1 MTSGRAQSGVG
12 RRLVALTALLLGCS
26 TQTLDAGSDVPRGLL
41 PVDER
46 NPVIL
51 SNDGTGDW
59 FGLYAILFANT
70 GGPRLAAITVNSSSY
85 AEDLD
90 ENLAAW
96 RELVD
101 AARASGLQ
109 NIPDPTASIG
119 PPLVRPSSGEIAA
132 TVPNASQGARSIVEV
147 SAQLGSAA
155 RPVVI
160 AVGGRLTDVADAYLL
175 DPTVAE
181 RVVVVAALGSV
192 VANGDA
198 LMGAPNGEL
207 DPWADAIVARRFRYV
222 QVSSFYDAT
231 ADLPA
236 AELADLPVTP
246 LRELVAELQ
255 PNITDTYTRA
265 DQVAVLAAALPGFV
279 VDVER
284 AVPETTTAPD
294 PLSGPRL
301 LSSEDEGIWLVTG
314 IAPATAGAALRSML
328 RDPATYGD

>member
-1 MTSGRAQSGVG
+1 VISRRREPGTA
-12 RRLVALTALLLGCS
+12 RRLAGLAALLLGCS
-26 TQTLDAGSDVPRGLL
+26 NQTLDAGGDVPHGLL

-46 NPVIL
+46 NPLIL

-59 FGLYAILFANT
+59 FGLYAILFANA

-85 AEDLD
+85 AEDLG
-90 ENLAAW
+90 ENLDAW
-96 RELVD
+96 QDLVD
-101 AARASGLQ
+101 AARASGLR
-109 NIPDPTASIG
+109 NIPDPTVSIG
-119 PPLVRPSSGEIAA
+119 PPLMRPQSGELAE
-132 TVPNASQGARSIVEV
+132 TVANGSQGARMIVET
-147 SAQLGSAA
+147 SARLSSPV
-155 RPVVI
+155 RPVVV

-192 VANGDA
+192 APNGA

-236 AELADLPVTP
+236 EELAALPVSP
-246 LRELVAELQ
+246 LRDLVAGLQ

-265 DQVAVLAAALPGFV
+265 DQVAVLAAALPGFAIA
-279 VDVER
+279 VER
-284 AVPETTTAPD
+284 ALPEPATPAD
-294 PLSGPRL
+294 SGPRL
-301 LSSEDEGIWLVTG
+301 LASDDEGVWLVTR
-314 IAPATAGAALRSML
+314 IAPDKAGAALRSLL

>member
-1 MTSGRAQSGVG
+1 MTSGRAQPGPAKK
-12 RRLVALTALLLGCS
+12 LAALALMLLGCS
-26 TQTLDAGSDVPRGLL
+26 SQTLDAGNDVPHGLL

-46 NPVIL
+46 NPLIL

-59 FGLYAILFANT
+59 FGLYAILFANS
-70 GGPRLAAITVNSSSY
+70 GGSELAAITVNSSAY

-96 RELVD
+96 QDLVD
-101 AARASGLQ
+101 AARASGLRGL
-109 NIPDPTASIG
+109 PDPTASVG
-119 PPLVRPSSGEIAA
+119 PPLVRPANGALDS
-132 TVPNASQGARSIVEV
+132 TVANGSQGARSIVDI
-147 SAQLGSAA
+147 SARLGSAA
-155 RPVVI
+155 RPVVV

-175 DPTVAE
+175 DPSVTE

-192 VANGDA
+192 SQNGA

-236 AELADLPVTP
+236 TELDELPMTP
-246 LRELVAELQ
+246 LRDLVAELQ

-265 DQVAVLAAALPGFV
+265 DQVSVLAAALPDFTAE
-279 VDVER
+279 VER
-284 AVPETTTAPD
+284 VLPDTASSSD
-294 PLSGPRL
+294 PTSGPRL
-301 LSSEDEGIWLVTG
+301 LASDADGAWLVTR
-314 IAPATAGAALRSML
+314 ILPETAGAALRRML